1 MGGNGNQEIN
11 AEELTIQ
18 KALDIARNTEG
29 AVDQSVTSYLEG
41 KLRNIWIQIE
51 AHPETY
57 ILSKDEF
64 ALFNF
69 YRQRATSS
77 ALAQSAIRRF
87 WDNYTASS
95 SQ

>member
-11 AEELTIQ
+11 AVELTIQ

-29 AVDQSVTSYLEG
+29 PVDPAVTAYLER
-41 KLRNIWIQIE
+41 KLREIWVHIE
-51 AHPETY
+51 AEPETY

-77 ALAQSAIRRF
+77 TLAQAAIRRF
-87 WDNYTASS
+87 WDNYTASN